1 MTKAIYITLLLCF
14 FTVPSVAGEIQGWVE
29 IPESNFSIFAE
40 ASGPAYRDIEKLG
53 QFLTRTADGLLEE
66 FGNPHKIEH
75 FDVFVHTKMDLYVG
89 PGGGF
94 TTIIYGHPQM
104 HIYYQQDY
112 NLDSPKFREVT
123 ANELTKTIFYAIN
136 GKPSPEVNNS
146 NVFSWMMEG
155 LGAAL
160 QGDSFDGLS
169 CELWSLLAMDSGFL
183 LDISKLDDIPYG
195 EYRGN
200 DFPEIMSGGTFLT
213 FHQKMFYLDEI
224 MLPQMGSFCHYLKE
238 NYGLEKISAFIL
250 NTTDQNY
257 VQNISS
263 SFGRTP
269 EELKSDWLSWLE
281 GKRGELCAQF
291 RDYPAENR
299 TYANWLDLGM
309 RACKMGV
316 ETLKEEG
323 DGAKLALV
331 NECISET
338 RLKVKGILA
347 AQDLEEAQK
356 YIDKLNECLSILES
370 LGEK

>member
-1 MTKAIYITLLLCF
+1 MKRVIYIVFLLCF
-14 FTVPSVAGEIQGWVE
+14 LTINAGAGEIQGWVE
-29 IPESNFSIFAE
+29 VPEKNFSIFVE
-40 ASGPAYRDIEKLG
+40 ASGPAYRDIEKLEEFLG
-53 QFLTRTADGLLEE
+53 QTADNLAEE
-66 FGNPHKIEH
+66 FGNPPKIDY
-75 FDVFVHTKMDLYVG
+75 FDIFVHTKMDLYVG

-94 TTIIYGHPQM
+94 TTIIYGRPQM

-112 NLDSPKFREVT
+112 NLDSTKFREVT

-136 GKPSPEVNNS
+136 GKPAQEVNSS

-169 CELWSLLAMDSGFL
+169 CELWSLLAMDSNLL
-183 LDISKLDDIPYG
+183 LDISDLNDIAYG

-200 DFPEIMSGGTFLT
+200 DFPEIMSEGTFLT

-224 MLPQMGSFCHYLKE
+224 MLPQMGSFCHYLRE
-238 NYGLEKISAFIL
+238 NYGLEKITAFIV
-250 NTTDQNY
+250 NTTDENY
-257 VQNISS
+257 AENISS
-263 SFGRTP
+263 FFGRTP
-269 EELKSDWLSWLE
+269 EELKTDWLAWLE
-281 GKRGELCAQF
+281 KKRGELSVQFHDYSAQ
-291 RDYPAENR
+291 NQ
-299 TYANWLDLGM
+299 TYVNWLDLGM

-316 ETLKEEG
+316 KTLKEEG

-347 AQDLEEAQK
+347 SQDLEKAQK
-356 YIDKLNECLSILES
+356 YIDKINECLSILES
-370 LGEK
+370 LDAK